1 MKLWSVIWLLL
12 FSTWNF
18 YFSRTTFSVKR
29 LAKYASALSGG
40 FLIGKILCDMYRNI
54 NPKLRRKVRIPT
66 KNLNQQI
73 WSTVTFSRLL
83 VFRTL
88 KVYFFIII
96 WGGFYLILVVTG
108 YWSYMKEYFY
118 WYFYWKT
125 ILQINIA
132 AVYLETCKR
141 SFVEILCKNRCG
153 F

>member
-73 WSTVTFSRLL
+73 WSTVPFSRFL

-96 WGGFYLILVVTG
+96 WGFFLSHFSCHGLLIIHEGIFLLIL
-108 YWSYMKEYFY
+108 
-118 WYFYWKT
+118 
-125 ILQINIA
+125 L
-132 AVYLETCKR
+132 L
-141 SFVEILCKNRCG
+141 KNNSTNKYCSSVFRNL
-153 F
+153 